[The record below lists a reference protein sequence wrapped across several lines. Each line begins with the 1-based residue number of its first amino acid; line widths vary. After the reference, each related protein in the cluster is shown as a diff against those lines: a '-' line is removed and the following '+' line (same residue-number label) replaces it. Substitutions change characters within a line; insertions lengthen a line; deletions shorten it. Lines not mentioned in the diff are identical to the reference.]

1 MFGSLFTILDIM
13 ICGNPL
19 FRFRSVRMGL
29 NWMEIMK
36 NNPYV
41 FLVDAECTPNYG
53 RLVGPLGEL
62 QHGVRGMVY
71 VVDEFTVRIRE
82 FSYDGLGPC

>member
-1 MFGSLFTILDIM
+1 
-13 ICGNPL
+13 
-19 FRFRSVRMGL
+19 
-29 NWMEIMK
+29 MK

-53 RLVGPLGEL
+53 RLVGPLSEL

-71 VVDEFTVRIRE
+71 MVDEFTVRIRE